1 LLKFVQPVSG
11 SISDPYFR
19 SAGKVEIRS
28 LMKPNKIIAFFLTLV
43 LSVQVIPL
51 KQIAEWLSS
60 AQITEEITHTVK
72 SGKYNPAAE
81 EIKHPF
87 LLYSAGSGMSSFLTS
102 MLFSPHQDEA
112 LYGRDNDDI
121 LSPPPNC

>member
-1 LLKFVQPVSG
+1 LYIPFQVQFLIPIFAAPG
-11 SISDPYFR
+11 E
-19 SAGKVEIRS
+19 VEISS
-28 LMKPNKIIAFFLTLV
+28 LMKSNKIIAFFLTLV

-81 EIKHPF
+81 EVKHPF
-87 LLYSAGSGMSSFLTS
+87 LLYSAGSGISSFLTS
-102 MLFSPHQDEA
+102 IRCRSHQDEA